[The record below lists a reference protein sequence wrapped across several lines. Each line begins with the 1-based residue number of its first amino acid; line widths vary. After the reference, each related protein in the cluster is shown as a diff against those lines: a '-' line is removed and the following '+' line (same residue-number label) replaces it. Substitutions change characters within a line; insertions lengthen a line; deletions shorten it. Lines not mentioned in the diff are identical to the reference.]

1 MKEWEKIIK
10 KLDLEK
16 HPEGGYYKEIYR
28 SPEDVSFSQAF
39 MGKRA
44 FSTSIYFMLRA
55 GNFSAFH
62 RIKQDE
68 IWHFYL
74 GAAIEL
80 FVLDKDGQ
88 LEKVIIGPDIFSGQ
102 HLQYVVKGGNWF
114 ASRVLN
120 IQDYSLA
127 GCTVAPGFDFKD
139 FELAKRDML
148 IEEFPQHKELIR
160 QLTRI

>member
-1 MKEWEKIIK
+1 MKEWEKIRD
-10 KLDLEK
+10 KLNLIE

-28 SPEDVSFSQAF
+28 SEEEIRLSQPY

-68 IWHFYL
+68 LWHFYR

-80 FVLDKDGQ
+80 FIIDKAGY
-88 LEKVIIGPDIFSGQ
+88 LERVIIGPDIFSGQ
-102 HLQYVVKGGNWF
+102 YLQYVVKGGNWF
-114 ASRVLN
+114 ASRVYKD
-120 IQDYSLA
+120 QDYALA
-127 GCTVAPGFDFKD
+127 GCTVAPGFDFED
-139 FELAKRDML
+139 FEMARRDML
-148 IEEFPQHKELIR
+148 IEEYPQHKELICE
-160 QLTRI
+160 LTRK